1 MRVAVYGSGG
11 HGKVV
16 ADILAAASEHE
27 VIGFLD
33 DDPKKAEGAVGGL
46 PVHLLQSNLRE
57 RARQLKFEAVAL
69 GIGDNRVRA
78 SIVERCRA
86 GGVAIVQAIHP
97 RATIAPTAELGS
109 GVVIM
114 AGAVVNPFARI
125 DEGACINTSATVDHD
140 CVIHRYVHIWPGAHI
155 AGTVEIGE
163 FSYVGM
169 GASVLQN
176 LRIGKLVV
184 VGAGAVVLEDLED
197 GVTAVGVPARQIK
210 SGQHTKGGR
219 T

>member
-33 DDPKKAEGAVGGL
+33 DDPKKAEGTVGGL

-69 GIGDNRVRA
+69 GIGDNEARA

-86 GGVAIVQAIHP
+86 GGVAVVQAIHP
-97 RATIAPTAELGS
+97 RATIAPTAELGL

-114 AGAVVNPFARI
+114 AGGWGYTLAPI
-125 DEGACINTSATVDHD
+125 HPSA
-140 CVIHRYVHIWPGAHI
+140 
-155 AGTVEIGE
+155 
-163 FSYVGM
+163 S
-169 GASVLQN
+169 L
-176 LRIGKLVV
+176 
-184 VGAGAVVLEDLED
+184 
-197 GVTAVGVPARQIK
+197 
-210 SGQHTKGGR
+210 HTY
-219 T
+219 

>member
-33 DDPKKAEGAVGGL
+33 DDPKKAEGTVGGL

-69 GIGDNRVRA
+69 GIGDNQARA

-109 GVVIM
+109 GRPI
-114 AGAVVNPFARI
+114 
-125 DEGACINTSATVDHD
+125 
-140 CVIHRYVHIWPGAHI
+140 I
-155 AGTVEIGE
+155 AGR
-163 FSYVGM
+163 
-169 GASVLQN
+169 A
-176 LRIGKLVV
+176 
-184 VGAGAVVLEDLED
+184 
-197 GVTAVGVPARQIK
+197 GVPLRPPPR
-210 SGQHTKGGR
+210 GGPTATTAHAATTCTQR
-219 T
+219 RS

>member
-1 MRVAVYGSGG
+1 MRIAVYGSGG

-33 DDPKKAEGAVGGL
+33 DDPKKAEGTVGGL

-57 RARQLKFEAVAL
+57 RSRQLKFEAVAL
-69 GIGDNRVRA
+69 GIGDNQARA

-114 AGAVVNPFARI
+114 AGAGVDPLAPHHR
-125 DEGACINTSATVDHD
+125 GGCINTTPPLGHQFLIHPYSPLLPGGHTAAT
-140 CVIHRYVHIWPGAHI
+140 AHNS
-155 AGTVEIGE
+155 E
-163 FSYVGM
+163 
-169 GASVLQN
+169 
-176 LRIGKLVV
+176 
-184 VGAGAVVLEDLED
+184 
-197 GVTAVGVPARQIK
+197 
-210 SGQHTKGGR
+210 
-219 T
+219 

>member
-33 DDPKKAEGAVGGL
+33 DDPKKAEGTVGGL

-69 GIGDNRVRA
+69 GIGDNEARA

-114 AGAVVNPFARI
+114 AGAVVDPVPPI
-125 DEGACINTSATVDHD
+125 HQGACINTSPPPGHD
-140 CVIHRYVHIWPGAHI
+140 FVVYRYVHILPRGPI
-155 AGTVEIGE
+155 SGTAGICE
-163 FSYVGM
+163 FSYVG
-169 GASVLQN
+169 
-176 LRIGKLVV
+176 
-184 VGAGAVVLEDLED
+184 VGGSA
-197 GVTAVGVPARQIK
+197 
-210 SGQHTKGGR
+210 
-219 T
+219 

>member
-1 MRVAVYGSGG
+1 MRIAVYGSGG

-33 DDPKKAEGAVGGL
+33 DDPKKAEGTVGGL

-69 GIGDNRVRA
+69 GIGDNQARA

-97 RATIAPTAELGS
+97 RATIARTAELGS

-114 AGAVVNPFARI
+114 AGAVGEPFAPNA
-125 DEGACINTSATVDHD
+125 EGGSINTTPPGGHD
-140 CVIHRYVHIWPGAHI
+140 C
-155 AGTVEIGE
+155 
-163 FSYVGM
+163 
-169 GASVLQN
+169 
-176 LRIGKLVV
+176 
-184 VGAGAVVLEDLED
+184 
-197 GVTAVGVPARQIK
+197 GVSPDA
-210 SGQHTKGGR
+210 
-219 T
+219 